1 MNSVDSFFQRT
12 QLLTGE
18 AGLEKLKVSRV
29 TVVGLGG
36 VGSHAAEAL
45 CRCGVGHISIVD
57 PDRVEESNI
66 NRQLPALSSTIGQYK
81 TEVMASRM
89 LQINPDL
96 DLDCFTCA
104 YNEENSSTILG
115 AGCDYLIDAIDS
127 LPDKIHLI
135 ETCLSRDI
143 PIISS
148 MGTANRLNPLM
159 LTIAGSPQCLQYFH
173 ALCFISLIHH
183 RYKNIYFRWR
193 EQHFS
198 FFFHR
203 QQQAFQAQGK
213 TNTG

>member
-1 MNSVDSFFQRT
+1 
-12 QLLTGE
+12 
-18 AGLEKLKVSRV
+18 
-29 TVVGLGG
+29 
-36 VGSHAAEAL
+36 
-45 CRCGVGHISIVD
+45 
-57 PDRVEESNI
+57 
-66 NRQLPALSSTIGQYK
+66 
-81 TEVMASRM
+81 M

-159 LTIAGSPQCLQYFH
+159 LTIADIKDTKICPVARRIRRELRKKGIYSGLKVVYSRELPLLKGRELGSMIYVTATAGLLLAAH
-173 ALCFISLIHH
+173 TVNSLI
-183 RYKNIYFRWR
+183 K
-193 EQHFS
+193 S
-198 FFFHR
+198 
-203 QQQAFQAQGK
+203 QAISE
-213 TNTG
+213 

>member
-104 YNEENSSTILG
+104 YHHVTTDTCKTI
-115 AGCDYLIDAIDS
+115 
-127 LPDKIHLI
+127 KV
-135 ETCLSRDI
+135 E
-143 PIISS
+143 
-148 MGTANRLNPLM
+148 
-159 LTIAGSPQCLQYFH
+159 YFVH
-173 ALCFISLIHH
+173 CFPP
-183 RYKNIYFRWR
+183 R
-193 EQHFS
+193 
-198 FFFHR
+198 
-203 QQQAFQAQGK
+203 
-213 TNTG
+213 